1 MWRIIALV
9 IHWLGILTLL
19 ATVQTTADT
28 EGIAV
33 LAFLG
38 IIVTSGLMTRTLL
51 SGIKV
56 IVQDGMT
63 SHDKMKRELNEQ
75 AVDARTQLLMA
86 LLTEEERARM
96 RKRLV
101 EEATDG
107 ETIAIDEL
115 LYDRQNG
122 SSN

>member
-28 EGIAV
+28 EGLAV

-38 IIVTSGLMTRTLL
+38 VIATSILMTRTLL
-51 SGIKV
+51 AGVQV
-56 IVQDGMT
+56 IVQDGYAD
-63 SHDKMKRELNEQ
+63 HEKRKRETEEYGI
-75 AVDARTQLLMA
+75 DARTQLLMA
-86 LLTEEERARM
+86 LLSEEERARV

>member
-1 MWRIIALV
+1 
-9 IHWLGILTLL
+9 
-19 ATVQTTADT
+19 
-28 EGIAV
+28 
-33 LAFLG
+33 
-38 IIVTSGLMTRTLL
+38 
-51 SGIKV
+51 
-56 IVQDGMT
+56 
-63 SHDKMKRELNEQ
+63 
-75 AVDARTQLLMA
+75 MA